1 MARPWSE
8 LRKRRVGEP
17 VRNVGDL
24 IENRYRVLSVLGA
37 GSVGVVYRVADEPR
51 DGAVVALKILQV
63 LESVPDTVEDF
74 RREFR
79 TLTQL
84 RHPNLVSVYDYGVT
98 EAGDL
103 YFTMEYVEG
112 RTLRQVVREAGT
124 GVLVP
129 LMVQV
134 CRALAYIHS
143 RGILH
148 GDLKPSNV
156 LVVAG
161 QVKLLD
167 FGLSLEQR
175 VALPRRY
182 ESGTPGYT
190 APEVRLRQ
198 VVDLRADLYSLG
210 AMWYELLTGELALAA
225 EVEER
230 LVLERLEQALAAQ
243 AEAPAELGPVVAR
256 LLAYSADG
264 RYVSANAV
272 IAAVNVAAGT
282 DYALETRETAASYAL
297 QGRFVGRRAELEA
310 LRQAWQQVQAG
321 DGPVLMVSGER
332 GVGKTRL
339 LQELAVQVALA
350 GARVAVGRCT
360 EAGGGPYH
368 PWREV
373 LPVLVRYVE
382 EGDPATARRLGPVL
396 ATVLPELRS
405 RGYLVDA
412 APPSVLDAPAA
423 QARLNDAIAQMVR
436 AAAALRPTLL
446 VIEDVHWADE
456 ATLDLLRFLAKASA
470 LSRLLL
476 CVSCRQEEEG
486 TVRVL
491 DALSV
496 GRTVEIR
503 LRNLDPDATADLVQS
518 MLGLGELPGPLA
530 DRVQRTTAGNT
541 YFVQELVR
549 SLAEDDVVL
558 QRTSMGWRVD
568 ERALRQAALPHTIQ
582 QAVAQRLERLPAP
595 ERSVLQWAAVVG
607 PVFWDGAVQL
617 VSGARREDVHEA
629 LQALQARGMVHE
641 RDVVAFAGMREY
653 AFEHDVLREFT
664 YESIPESQRPAIH
677 VRAAE
682 WLVACSGDREGE
694 YVGRIGEHL
703 YLAGEAARAIGYLRR
718 AGEQAASQFANAE
731 AAHYFSRAL
740 ELIPE
745 GQVAER
751 YALLLAREA
760 VNGLSGEWEAQ
771 RQDLAALHDLVEAL
785 EDDRRRAEVSLRQS
799 RYHQLTG
806 DYPAALAAVQEA
818 DRLIEMIGEISWRAA
833 VCLEWGGILW
843 RQGSYEEAE
852 RRLTTGLD
860 LAAKAG
866 ERELQADT
874 LRALGNV
881 RWSEAP
887 RYYDRALQ
895 IYREIGHP
903 GGAGASLNN
912 LGAFYA
918 YRGDYARARACYE
931 QALPIQREIGN
942 RWGEC
947 VVLLNLSLLSHNLN
961 DDDTAREYGEQA
973 LLISQQTGDRVGES
987 YALTFLGHALYGS
1000 GSLLEAAALYE
1011 RAADLRRALG
1021 ANALLAESLAGM
1033 ARVALAR
1040 ADAQRAQAILEEILR
1055 LMETTDL
1062 AEGADEPFLV
1072 RWVCYQVLRANQ
1084 DPRADAFLCASY
1096 DLLQQTAARVDD
1108 EDLRRSFLE
1117 NVAAHRQI
1125 VSAFNERQGV

>member
-1 MARPWSE
+1 MHS
-8 LRKRRVGEP
+8 
-17 VRNVGDL
+17 VGDL

-51 DGAVVALKILQV
+51 DGAVVALKILKV
-63 LESVPDTVEDF
+63 LESLPDAVEGF

-98 EAGDL
+98 KAGDL
-103 YFTMEYVEG
+103 YFTMEYAEG
-112 RTLRQVVREAGT
+112 RSLRQVVREAGI
-124 GVLVP
+124 GRLVP
-129 LMVQV
+129 LMVQI

-143 RGILH
+143 RGVLH

-175 VALPRRY
+175 VALPRRH
-182 ESGTPGYT
+182 EAGTPGYT
-190 APEVRLRQ
+190 APEVRLGQ

-210 AMWYELLTGELALAA
+210 AMWYELLTGELPLAA
-225 EVEER
+225 DEEHI
-230 LVLERLEQALAAQ
+230 LLERLERALVAQ
-243 AEAPAELGPVVAR
+243 GEVSVEVGPVVAR
-256 LLAYSADG
+256 LLAYSAED

-272 IAAVNVAAGT
+272 IAAVNEAAGT

-310 LRQAWQQVQAG
+310 LRRAWQEAQSG
-321 DGPVLMVSGER
+321 DWPVLMVSGER

-339 LQELAVQVALA
+339 LQEFAVRLALV

-373 LPVLVRYVE
+373 LSVLVRYVE

-405 RGYLVDA
+405 RRYLVDA
-412 APPSVLDAPAA
+412 APLAELRASAA
-423 QARLNDAIAQMVR
+423 QARLNDAIAQTLR

-456 ATLDLLRFLAKASA
+456 ATLDLLRFLAKASG

-476 CVSCRQEEEG
+476 CVSCRREEEG
-486 TVRVL
+486 TVRAL
-491 DALSV
+491 DALSA
-496 GRTVEIR
+496 GRTLEIR
-503 LRNLDPDATADLVQS
+503 LRSLDPDATADLVQS
-518 MLGLGELPGPLA
+518 MLGLEELPGPLA

-558 QRTSMGWRVD
+558 QRTSTGWRVD

-582 QAVAQRLERLPAP
+582 QAVAQRVERLPAQ

-607 PVFWDGAVQL
+607 PVFWDGAVQF
-617 VSGARREDVHEA
+617 VGGVPREDVHEA
-629 LQALQARGMVHE
+629 LRALQARGMVHE
-641 RDVVAFAGMREY
+641 RDVVAFVGMREY

-664 YESIPESQRPAIH
+664 YENIPRARRPASH
-677 VRAAE
+677 ARAAE

-703 YLAGEAARAIGYLRR
+703 YLAGEAARAVVYLRR
-718 AGEQAASQFANAE
+718 AGEQAASQFANPQAV
-731 AAHYFSRAL
+731 HYFSRAL

-745 GQVAER
+745 DQVAER

-771 RQDLAALHDLVEAL
+771 RQDLATLRDLAEVL
-785 EDDRRRAEVSLRQS
+785 DDDRRRAEVVLRQS
-799 RYHQLTG
+799 RYHQVTG
-806 DYPAALAAVQEA
+806 DYAAAMAAVQEA
-818 DRLIEMIGEISWRAA
+818 DRLAGMVGDMGCGAA

-843 RQGSYEEAE
+843 RQGNYGEAE
-852 RRLTTGLD
+852 RRLTAGLD
-860 LAAKAG
+860 LARRVG
-866 ERELQADT
+866 DTELQADI
-874 LRALGNV
+874 LRTLGNV
-881 RWSEAP
+881 RWSQAP
-887 RYYDRALQ
+887 HYYEQALQ
-895 IYREIGHP
+895 IYREAGHR
-903 GGAGASLNN
+903 GGTGASLNN

-918 YRGDYARARACYE
+918 YRGDYRRAKACYQE
-931 QALPIQREIGN
+931 ALPIQREIGN

-947 VVLLNLSLLSHNLN
+947 TVLANLSLLSHNLG
-961 DDDTAREYGEQA
+961 DDGAAREYGEQA
-973 LLISQQTGDRVGES
+973 LLIARHTGNVAMES
-987 YALTFLGHALYGS
+987 YALTHLGHALSAS
-1000 GSLLEAAALYE
+1000 GSLLEATALYE

-1021 ANALLAESLAGM
+1021 TNALLAESLAGL
-1033 ARVALAR
+1033 AQVALAR
-1040 ADAQRAQAILEEILR
+1040 GLAGEAQAAVEEILR

-1062 AEGADEPFLV
+1062 VEGADEPFLV
-1072 RWVCYQVLRANQ
+1072 HWICYQVLRANE
-1084 DPRADAFLCASY
+1084 DPRADEFLRASHK
-1096 DLLQQTAARVDD
+1096 LLQQVAASVED
-1108 EDLRRSFLE
+1108 EDLRRSYLE
-1117 NVAAHRQI
+1117 KVAAHRQI
-1125 VSAFNERQGV
+1125 VEEFNELQGP